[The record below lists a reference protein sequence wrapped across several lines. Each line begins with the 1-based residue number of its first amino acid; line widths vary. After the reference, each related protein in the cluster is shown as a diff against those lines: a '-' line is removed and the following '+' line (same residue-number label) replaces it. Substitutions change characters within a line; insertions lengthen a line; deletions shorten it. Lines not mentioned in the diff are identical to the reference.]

1 MGSCGTNNS
10 LQTALLYP
18 TTSAGEEA
26 SLPNAT
32 ASAGE
37 NVLVPS
43 SIQASQAVIQLAEPA
58 TGAISPE
65 LVALISQTVQAALAE
80 K

>member
-1 MGSCGTNNS
+1 MAGYSEVAP
-10 LQTALLYP
+10 LFPTA
-18 TTSAGEEA
+18 SAGDEA

-43 SIQASQAVIQLAEPA
+43 SSQASQAVIQSAGPA
-58 TGAISPE
+58 TGGISPE
-65 LVALISQTVQAALAE
+65 LVALISQTVQAALAA
-80 K
+80 